1 MGARTAGLAPETSP
15 APRTAGET
23 RDQIVLAAER
33 VIQQRGL
40 SGATTRAIALEAG
53 CAEGSLYRHF
63 PDKHALL
70 VEVVKRRFPRFV
82 EVLHALPD
90 RAGTATVQANLREVA
105 VAALEFY
112 RAIVPVVAGA
122 MAEHA
127 LLAEH
132 RRYFEEQQRGPMHS
146 YRVVADYIRREQK
159 IGRVSRAVSADHA
172 ARLLLGTC
180 WGQACMI
187 EVFGPA
193 ASMGADHEFG
203 TRIVQTLIEGIGPRE
218 LVEPAEE
225 PADQRRPR
233 RSRPSASA
241 KASSGSMMSPRTT

>member
-1 MGARTAGLAPETSP
+1 MASRTREVPAVVPLAP
-15 APRTAGET
+15 ARAAGT
-23 RDQIVLAAER
+23 RDQIVTAAER
-33 VIQQRGL
+33 VIQRNGL

-70 VEVVKRRFPRFV
+70 VEVVKRRFPRFIDII
-82 EVLHALPD
+82 HALPD
-90 RAGTATVQANLREVA
+90 RAGTATVQSNLVEVA

-112 RAIVPVVAGA
+112 RAIVPVVGGA

-127 LLAEH
+127 LLAEQ

-146 YRVVADYIRREQK
+146 YGVVADYIRREQRN
-159 IGRVSRAVSADHA
+159 GRLAKGVSADHA

-187 EVFGPA
+187 EVFGQA
-193 ASMGADHEFG
+193 ADMGSDQEFG
-203 TRIVQTLIEGIGPRE
+203 TRIVHTLLEGIGPRGGIGAGPG
-218 LVEPAEE
+218 LGP
-225 PADQRRPR
+225 QRRVR
-233 RSRPSASA
+233 RSPASASA
-241 KASSGSMMSPRTT
+241 KSSRGSMMSPRTP